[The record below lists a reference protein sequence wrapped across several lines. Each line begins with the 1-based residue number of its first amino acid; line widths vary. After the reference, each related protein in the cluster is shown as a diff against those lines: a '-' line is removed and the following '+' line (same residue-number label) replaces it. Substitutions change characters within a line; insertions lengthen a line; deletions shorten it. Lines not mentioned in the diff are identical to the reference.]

1 MNKQFIFRLIA
12 VAFCLQAF
20 LAYGKSPERHEGE
33 PHLDLAPPQFE
44 QHLSHVFS
52 LLDSKKFEEAISYSN
67 SVENLPE
74 EWKEYLVANTHYEII
89 IPEEKCFEHSKKTA
103 RNKKLPNLIRSR
115 LYVMALN
122 CRYLYSKDN
131 DDLFDEI
138 FSFKNIDPGYL
149 KIVLESFRYSHIDAI
164 WSYRIQKRGNT
175 TDISHNVVHSGTEH
189 YYYIMSSFRVS
200 EDGSVYDI
208 DIVKSWP
215 EVDDQNRLTKH
226 MDFNRIQHSANPG
239 DRVIVFFLFTPFTSS

>member
-1 MNKQFIFRLIA
+1 MLFSWSGEAPTLPAGLSLTNCTYYPKPRFIFRLIA

-89 IPEEKCFEHSKKTA
+89 IPEEKCFEHSKKNSKKQKTPESNTLKA
-103 RNKKLPNLIRSR
+103 LRNGIKLSLSLLQR
-115 LYVMALN
+115 
-122 CRYLYSKDN
+122 
-131 DDLFDEI
+131 
-138 FSFKNIDPGYL
+138 
-149 KIVLESFRYSHIDAI
+149 
-164 WSYRIQKRGNT
+164 
-175 TDISHNVVHSGTEH
+175 
-189 YYYIMSSFRVS
+189 
-200 EDGSVYDI
+200 
-208 DIVKSWP
+208 
-215 EVDDQNRLTKH
+215 
-226 MDFNRIQHSANPG
+226 
-239 DRVIVFFLFTPFTSS
+239 